1 MQECESR
8 LVAHKENIWAL
19 YDNLGQQ
26 RGEHL
31 FQASMRD
38 LKSAGEVAEPLVV
51 QFVVV
56 ATQNEF

>member
-1 MQECESR
+1 M
-8 LVAHKENIWAL
+8 AHKENIWAL